1 MTKPSQVELSVK
13 PSKVKAGPVKPNSTK
28 RRKTPSK
35 SKDSASINVVGAVT
49 QLSGVGPQVA
59 TKLERLHVHTVQDV
73 LFHLPRRYED
83 RTTVTD
89 LGFIIPNQTAVVIG
103 QIDASQVIFGRRRS
117 LLINISDGSGRL
129 TIRMFYFNRSQEKS
143 FQRGLWVR
151 CFGEVRRGAKG
162 YEMVHPEYRVT
173 KTEPEG
179 GLDTK
184 LTPVYPTT
192 EGISQLLWRKMTDQA
207 LKVALPKVSELVV
220 PNCLPNEL
228 QGMYES
234 SSLQQALQALHR
246 PVAGV
251 GLDAMLS
258 ATGAAHQRLI
268 VEELLA
274 HHFSLRKSKAA
285 REHEI
290 APSLILDQGLEQRFL
305 SALGFTLTNAQQRV
319 VNEAAH
325 SLSMATPS
333 MRLVQ
338 GDVGAGK
345 TVVAALA
352 MLQAVSS
359 KHQTVLM
366 APTELLAEQH
376 FKTMSLWFNALGI
389 EVGWLAS
396 KTPAKQKRQT
406 LEDLA
411 SGKLLVAC
419 GTHALIQEAVNYHDL
434 GLVVIDEQ
442 HRFGVEQRLAL
453 RSKTPFGRVPHQL
466 AMTATPIP
474 RTLAMTLYAD
484 LDVSSI
490 DELPPGRKLVET
502 VVIPA
507 ESRRKDVIERVRVA
521 CNSGR
526 QVYWVCPLIDDS
538 EVLEAQAA
546 TETEQELTLALKGT
560 RVGLVHGRLKS
571 AEKEQ
576 IMSDFRSGDIDLL
589 VATTVIEVGVDVP
602 NASLM
607 IIENSERMGLAQLH
621 QLRGRVGRGS
631 EQSYCILLYQT
642 PLSQHAK
649 QRLKTLRETNDGF
662 VIAEKD
668 LEIRG
673 AGELL
678 GTRQTGSISF
688 KVADLIRDQHLLP
701 LIEGCAKKLLTQT
714 PENIDPLIERWVGT
728 KEDYVNA

>member
-1 MTKPSQVELSVK
+1 MAAFKE
-13 PSKVKAGPVKPNSTK
+13 
-28 RRKTPSK
+28 
-35 SKDSASINVVGAVT
+35 INITGSVT
-49 QLSGVGPQVA
+49 QLSGVGPQMA
-59 TKLERLHVHTVQDV
+59 TKLERLHVHNVQDV
-73 LFHLPRRYED
+73 LFHLPHRYED
-83 RTTVTD
+83 RTTVTPIGA
-89 LGFIIPNQTAVVIG
+89 LLPNMSSVIIG
-103 QIDASQVIFGRRRS
+103 QIDLAQVVFGRRRS
-117 LLINISDGSGRL
+117 LIVRISDGTGSL

-162 YEMVHPEYRVT
+162 FEMIHPEYRVT
-173 KTEPEG
+173 ATEPEG
-179 GLDTK
+179 GLDTN

-192 EGISQLLWRKMTDQA
+192 EGVSQILWRKMTDQA
-207 LKVALPKVSELVV
+207 LQVALPSVAELVA
-220 PNCLPNEL
+220 PSCLPSDL
-228 QGMYES
+228 QSVYQAS
-234 SSLQQALQALHR
+234 TLQQAIQALHR
-246 PVAGV
+246 PESGV
-251 GLDAMLS
+251 DLDAMQA

-274 HHFSLRKSKAA
+274 HHFSLRKSRAE
-285 REHEI
+285 REHEQ
-290 APSLILDQGLEQRFL
+290 APQLAIESELEKQFLD
-305 SALGFTLTNAQQRV
+305 SLGFTLTGAQQRV
-319 VNEAAH
+319 VVEVSE
-325 SLSMATPS
+325 SLSEPIPS
-333 MRLVQ
+333 IRLVQ
-338 GDVGAGK
+338 GDVGSGK

-352 MLQAVSS
+352 MLRAVSS
-359 KHQTVLM
+359 NVQTVLM

-376 FKTMSLWFNALGI
+376 FRTISSWFNSLGI

-419 GTHALIQEAVNYHDL
+419 GTHALIQEAVEYKEL

-453 RSKTPFGRVPHQL
+453 RSKTPEGRVPHQL

-474 RTLAMTLYAD
+474 RTLAMTFYAD

-490 DELPPGRKLVET
+490 DELPPGRKIIET
-502 VVIPA
+502 VVMPA
-507 ESRRKDVIERVRVA
+507 ESRRQSVIERVRVA
-521 CNSGR
+521 CESGR
-526 QVYWVCPLIDDS
+526 QVYWVCPLIDES

-546 TETEQELTLALKGT
+546 TDTEQELSKLLNGL
-560 RVGLVHGRLKS
+560 RVGLVHGRLKPK
-571 AEKEQ
+571 EKEDV
-576 IMSDFRSGDIDLL
+576 MNHFRDGDIDLL

-607 IIENSERMGLAQLH
+607 IIENAERMGLAQLH

-631 EQSYCILLYQT
+631 EQSFCILLYQT

-649 QRLKTLRETNDGF
+649 LRLKTLRETNDGF

-701 LIEGCAKKLLTQT
+701 LIDGCATKLLAQT
-714 PENIDPLIERWVGT
+714 PQAVDPLIDRWVGT
-728 KEDYVNA
+728 KENYVNA

>member
-1 MTKPSQVELSVK
+1 MTV
-13 PSKVKAGPVKPNSTK
+13 SKG
-28 RRKTPSK
+28 
-35 SKDSASINVVGAVT
+35 INITGAVT
-49 QLSGVGPQVA
+49 QLSGVGPQMA
-59 TKLERLHVHTVQDV
+59 AKLERLHVHNVQDV
-73 LFHLPRRYED
+73 LFHLPHRYED
-83 RTTVTD
+83 RTTVTPIGG
-89 LGFIIPNQTAVVIG
+89 LLANMSSVIIG
-103 QIDASQVIFGRRRS
+103 QIDLAQVVFGRRRS
-117 LLINISDGSGRL
+117 LIVRISDGTGSL
-129 TIRMFYFNRSQEKS
+129 TIRLFYFNRSQEKS

-162 YEMVHPEYRVT
+162 FEMIHPEYRVT
-173 KTEPEG
+173 AAEPQG
-179 GLDTK
+179 GLDTN

-192 EGISQLLWRKMTDQA
+192 DGISQLLWRKMTDQA
-207 LKVALPKVSELVV
+207 LQVALPSVDELVA
-220 PNCLPNEL
+220 PSCLPSEL
-228 QGMYES
+228 QGVYES
-234 SSLQQALQALHR
+234 STLQQAIQALHR
-246 PVAGV
+246 PAAGV
-251 GLDAMLS
+251 DLDVMQA

-274 HHFSLRKSKAA
+274 HHFSLRKSRAE
-285 REHEI
+285 REHEQ
-290 APSLILDQGLEQRFL
+290 APQLVTQAELEKRFL
-305 SALGFTLTNAQQRV
+305 DSLGFSLTGAQQRV
-319 VNEAAH
+319 VAEA
-325 SLSMATPS
+325 SLSLSEPIPS

-338 GDVGAGK
+338 GDVGSGK
-345 TVVAALA
+345 TVVAAMA
-352 MLQAVSS
+352 MLSAVSS
-359 KHQTVLM
+359 HVQTVLM

-376 FKTMSLWFNALGI
+376 FKTISNWFNPLGI

-419 GTHALIQEAVNYHDL
+419 GTHALIQEAVEYNEL

-453 RSKTPFGRVPHQL
+453 RSKTPQGRVPHQL

-474 RTLAMTLYAD
+474 RTLAMTFYAD

-490 DELPPGRKLVET
+490 DELPPGRKVIET
-502 VVIPA
+502 VVMPA
-507 ESRRKDVIERVRVA
+507 ESRRQSVIERVRVA
-521 CNSGR
+521 CESGR
-526 QVYWVCPLIDDS
+526 QVYWVCPLIDES

-546 TETEQELTLALKGT
+546 TDTEQELSTLLNGL
-560 RVGLVHGRLKS
+560 RVGLVHGRLKPK
-571 AEKEQ
+571 EKEDV
-576 IMSDFRSGDIDLL
+576 MNRFRDGDIDLL

-607 IIENSERMGLAQLH
+607 IIENAERMGLAQLH

-631 EQSYCILLYQT
+631 EQSFCILLYQT

-649 QRLKTLRETNDGF
+649 LRLKTLRETNDGF

-701 LIEGCAKKLLTQT
+701 LIDGCATKLLAQT
-714 PENIDPLIERWVGT
+714 PQAVEPLIDRWVGT
-728 KEDYVNA
+728 KENYVNA

>member
-1 MTKPSQVELSVK
+1 MSSSKGGQPVSVT
-13 PSKVKAGPVKPNSTK
+13 GP
-28 RRKTPSK
+28 
-35 SKDSASINVVGAVT
+35 VT

-59 TKLERLHVHTVQDV
+59 AKLERMHVHSVQDV
-73 LFHLPRRYED
+73 LFHLPHRYED
-83 RTTVTD
+83 RTSVTPIGA
-89 LGFIIPNQTAVVIG
+89 LLPNLSTVVIG
-103 QIDASQVIFGRRRS
+103 QIEHAQVVFGRRRS
-117 LLINISDGSGRL
+117 LVVKLSDGTGGALSIRL
-129 TIRMFYFNRSQEKS
+129 FYFNRSQEKA
-143 FQRGLWVR
+143 FKRGLWVR

-162 YEMVHPEYRVT
+162 YEIIHPEYRVT
-173 KTEPEG
+173 KDEPQG
-179 GLDTK
+179 GLETK

-192 EGISQLLWRKMTDQA
+192 EGVSQLLWRKITDQV
-207 LKVALPKVSELVV
+207 LRVALPSVSELISSS
-220 PNCLPNEL
+220 CLPEQL
-228 QGMYES
+228 QGAYES
-234 SSLQQALQALHR
+234 ASLQHALQSLHR
-246 PVAGV
+246 PIAGV
-251 GLDAMLS
+251 NINDLQA

-274 HHFSLRKSKAA
+274 HHFSLRKSRDE

-290 APSLILDQGLEQRFL
+290 APELHLKPELETAFL
-305 SALGFTLTNAQQRV
+305 AMLGFELTCAQKRV
-319 VNEAAH
+319 VDESAS
-325 SLSMATPS
+325 SLVQSVPS

-338 GDVGAGK
+338 GDVGSGK
-345 TVVAALA
+345 TVVAALT

-359 KHQTVLM
+359 GVQTVLM

-376 FKTMSLWFNALGI
+376 FRTLSTWFNALDI

-419 GTHALIQEAVNYHDL
+419 GTHALIQEAVEYRDL

-453 RSKTPFGRVPHQL
+453 RSKTPEGRVPHQL

-474 RTLAMTLYAD
+474 RTLAMTFYAD

-490 DELPPGRKLVET
+490 DELPPGRKQVET

-507 ESRRKDVIERVRVA
+507 ESRRRDVIERVRVA
-521 CNSGR
+521 CSNGR
-526 QVYWVCPLIDDS
+526 QVYWVCPLIDES
-538 EVLEAQAA
+538 EMLEAQAA
-546 TETEQELTLALKGT
+546 TDTEQELSQALKGL

-571 AEKEQ
+571 KEKEQ
-576 IMSDFRSGDIDLL
+576 VMNQFREGDIDLL

-607 IIENSERMGLAQLH
+607 VIENAERMGLAQLH

-631 EQSYCILLYQT
+631 EQSYCILLYQQ

-649 QRLKTLRETNDGF
+649 QRLKTMRETNDGF

-688 KVADLIRDQHLLP
+688 KVADLVRDQHLLP
-701 LIEGCAKKLLTQT
+701 LIEGSATKLLAKA
-714 PENIDPLIERWVGT
+714 PNNIDPLIERWVGT
-728 KEDYVNA
+728 KENYVNA